1 VPCVVT
7 DVGDSAYIVG
17 DAGRVVPPRRPELL
31 AAELSALLLL
41 DPAARRELGAAGRD
55 RFVREFD
62 VGAVA
67 RRYAAVYESVLAER
81 AHAG

>member
-1 VPCVVT
+1 M
-7 DVGDSAYIVG
+7 
-17 DAGRVVPPRRPELL
+17 
-31 AAELSALLLL
+31 LSL
-41 DPAARRELGAAGRD
+41 DPADRRALGAAGRE

-81 AHAG
+81 AHAR